1 LLILAL
7 LTGGWLSVAR
17 AEASAPAES
26 PANSVAGGAPPAPE
40 APYASYSNDA
50 LTGLAAEWDTLD
62 VHERRALLTEVRQRM
77 ARSRSPDDAP
87 KIQIRTERR
96 FGRIIRQPDGRVVRI
111 ETRIVQVRPATESEL
126 AARGDGYGVGFE
138 RRARSIPADAEPGHA
153 PDTAPSVPAVAP
165 VSTPPAEAPAE
176 KPFGSSVLK
185 PLPR

>member
-7 LTGGWLSVAR
+7 LTGGWLAVTR
-17 AEASAPAES
+17 AEASAPADR
-26 PANSVAGGAPPAPE
+26 PADTVAGGAPPAPE

-50 LTGLAAEWDTLD
+50 LTALAAEWDTLD
-62 VHERRALLTEVRQRM
+62 VHARRALLTEVRQRM
-77 ARSRSPDDAP
+77 ARSNSPSDAP

-126 AARGDGYGVGFE
+126 ASRGDGYGVGFE
-138 RRARSIPADAEPGHA
+138 RRARSVPADVESGQGAGGSQ
-153 PDTAPSVPAVAP
+153 SVPAVAP
-165 VSTPPAEAPAE
+165 VSTPPTAAPE
-176 KPFGSSVLK
+176 QPFGSSVLQ